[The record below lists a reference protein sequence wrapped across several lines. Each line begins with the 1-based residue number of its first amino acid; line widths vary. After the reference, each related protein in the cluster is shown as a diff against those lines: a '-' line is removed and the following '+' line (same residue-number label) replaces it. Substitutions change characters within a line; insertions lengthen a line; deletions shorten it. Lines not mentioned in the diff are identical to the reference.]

1 MRAPVYTD
9 KYGQTDVSVSYNYT
23 PNLSF
28 QVEAINL
35 TNSTQRQFGRTER
48 STLNVTQAG
57 PRYMVGARYK
67 F

>member
-1 MRAPVYTD
+1 
-9 KYGQTDVSVSYNYT
+9 
-23 PNLSF
+23 LSF

-35 TNSTQRQFGRTER
+35 TNETSRVHGRNKTEV
-48 STLNVTQAG
+48 LYATQAG

>member
-1 MRAPVYTD
+1 M
-9 KYGQTDVSVSYNYT
+9 GYNIT
-23 PNLSF
+23 EKLSL

-35 TNSTQRQFGRTER
+35 TNETTRTHGRTKQMVEYA
-48 STLNVTQAG
+48 TQTG